1 MFLRRLWGVVF
12 EVEIG
17 GIFAMDYELFSMLQR
32 G

>member
-1 MFLRRLWGVVF
+1 VVF